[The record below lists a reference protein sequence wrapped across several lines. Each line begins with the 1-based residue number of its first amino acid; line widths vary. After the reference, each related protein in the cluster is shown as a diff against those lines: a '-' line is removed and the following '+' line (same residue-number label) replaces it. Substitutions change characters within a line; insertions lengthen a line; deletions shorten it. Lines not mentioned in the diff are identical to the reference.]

1 MFVHCKGVWL
11 TCKCKCKSF
20 FFFFGGGGGWG
31 ENPLQKKVKKT
42 SQIPFSGLFTTSNT
56 VISTGF
62 HIVSTTTA
70 VNCFI
75 LLLQFSSLK
84 KTEMSL
90 KKKTEALGFI
100 LVRILLLLTCILSS
114 LNNVK
119 VAYDRKAYM

>member
-1 MFVHCKGVWL
+1 MFGSHASVHVNGKWWGV
-11 TCKCKCKSF
+11 
-20 FFFFGGGGGWG
+20 GGKI
-31 ENPLQKKVKKT
+31 QA
-42 SQIPFSGLFTTSNT
+42 SRIPFSGLFTTSNT

-62 HIVSTTTA
+62 HIVLTTTA

-75 LLLQFSSLK
+75 LLLQFSSLE

-90 KKKTEALGFI
+90 KKKTEALGFF
-100 LVRILLLLTCILSS
+100 LVRILLLLTYILSS